1 MLSRFQRYS
10 LIETDDYTESSEALE
25 DYFKKNKEGC
35 LSVKEQTKIILNKLK
50 PIKLQP
56 IDEVLLKGVYTNDK
70 KELNDEKLVDS
81 NKEKEEYNKQ
91 ISALK
96 D

>member
-10 LIETDDYTESSEALE
+10 LIEDEDFTESSEALE
-25 DYFKKNKEGC
+25 DYFKENKEG
-35 LSVKEQTKIILNKLK
+35 LSIKEKTKIILNNFKPKKLR
-50 PIKLQP
+50 P

-70 KELNDEKLVDS
+70 KELNDEKLFDC
-81 NKEKEEYNKQ
+81 EKDE
-91 ISALK
+91 K

>member
-1 MLSRFQRYS
+1 LLSRFQRYS

-25 DYFKKNKEGC
+25 DYFKENKKGC

-50 PIKLQP
+50 PRKLEQ